1 MAGLH
6 HFSLAVRAA
15 WDRFFAPVSIAHHR
29 ALYYEKL
36 GIGVVISIV
45 ALFLIQAIPNRL
57 RKPTI
62 ALCTFLAGLYYAAE
76 FFIPVHK
83 LPDGSSGNFLT
94 PYFDFSGN
102 FANVL
107 FGFAIGLGVISL
119 LGLHLR
125 AIGRM
130 REGWGFSVVLVVA
143 FLAMTVFG
151 IMNEYWPHARIA
163 PAISGFSSATNAHDV
178 YSFLFNGGLASLD
191 SAMFALIGFYII
203 SASYRAFRIRSVEA
217 SLLMLSALIVMLGQV
232 TLGTAITNRLPITGN
247 LANLRFEN
255 MAAYILVQINAPAIR
270 AVTFGLAVG
279 LLATSLRLW
288 LSLER
293 NAYFDQEA

>member
-1 MAGLH
+1 MNTIRSAWV
-6 HFSLAVRAA
+6 HF
-15 WDRFFAPVSIAHHR
+15 FGPAHGH
-29 ALYYEKL
+29 LFYEKL
-36 GIGVVISIV
+36 GIGVVMSV
-45 ALFLIQAIPNRL
+45 AALFLLQAIPNRL

-76 FFIPVHK
+76 FFIPTHK
-83 LPDGSSGNFLT
+83 RADGSIGNFLT

-119 LGLHLR
+119 LGLHFR
-125 AIGRM
+125 SIARM
-130 REGWGFSVVLVVA
+130 REGWGFSLVLVIA
-143 FLAMTVFG
+143 FFMMTVFG
-151 IMNEYWPHARIA
+151 LVNQYWPHTRIA
-163 PAISGFSSATNAHDV
+163 PAIPGFASATNAHDV
-178 YSFLFNGGLASLD
+178 YSFLFNGGLANLD

-232 TLGTAITNRLPITGN
+232 TLGTVITNHLPITGT
-247 LANLRFEN
+247 LSNLRFEN